1 MKKMS
6 ACESAAGSADENAQ
20 TAFAEGDQT
29 PLFAVSLR
37 GAGYGNRVVE
47 VVGSKW
53 WIAWKE

>member
-1 MKKMS
+1 M
-6 ACESAAGSADENAQ
+6 GSQDLMILLQ
-20 TAFAEGDQT
+20 TLAFAEGDQT